1 MKQFI
6 DYLQLKK
13 PITLR
18 IIPRINPEC
27 DAEYE
32 AEYTERGKLCE
43 HVITVYTKNPT
54 RDFDVLIAHELIH
67 AWQEEKKLT
76 EIHGPAFIKRA
87 RKMEKDFGLREI
99 YIDGIDEE

>member
-18 IIPRINPEC
+18 IIPRINSDC

-32 AEYTERGKLCE
+32 PEYSERGKLCE
-43 HVITVYTKNPT
+43 HVITVYTRNPT

-76 EIHGPAFIKRA
+76 ETHGPAFIKRA
-87 RKMEKDFGLREI
+87 RKMEKDFGLHEI
-99 YIDGIDEE
+99 YIPDIDAE